1 MRQVVFLFF
10 IVWIFLFACKEEET
24 AEVPY
29 GFYVVESITSSIP
42 VDFTNS
48 GQQTTDHLENFFWC
62 STSDYSISWFLNR
75 QTPVI
80 DIYTFGFFERV
91 NEITKEKEIVMGCG
105 LSRRIVYLMENGN
118 LDLTFWGDEGG
129 LSNDPNQFLSW
140 FEIQSLEYFQVEK
153 KIKMVTNQVVYD
165 FILERFVEVEITY
178 SFTYSGPLNYFS
190 N

>member
-10 IVWIFLFACKEEET
+10 LIGIFLAGCQEEEKPDS
-24 AEVPY
+24 PY
-29 GFYVVESITSSIP
+29 GVYVVESIASSIP
-42 VDFTNS
+42 LDFTNS
-48 GQQTTDHLENFFWC
+48 GQQTTDHVQNFSWC
-62 STSDYSISWFLNR
+62 GTSNYSISWFLNR

-80 DIYTFGFFERV
+80 DIYTFGFFERLD
-91 NEITKEKEIVMGCG
+91 EITNEKKIVMGCG
-105 LSRRIVYLMENGN
+105 LSRRIVYLIENGN

-140 FEIQSLEYFQVEK
+140 FEIQSLEYFQVDK

-165 FILERFVEVEITY
+165 FTLERFVEVELTY

>member
-1 MRQVVFLFF
+1 MIL
-10 IVWIFLFACKEEET
+10 IFLMLAFLTGCKVEERP
-24 AEVPY
+24 EVPY

-48 GQQTTDHLENFFWC
+48 GQQTTDHLENFSWC

-91 NEITKEKEIVMGCG
+91 DEITKEKEIVMGCG
-105 LSRRIVYLMENGN
+105 LSRRIVYLIENGN
-118 LDLTFWGDEGG
+118 LDLIFWGEEGS
-129 LSNDPNQFLSW
+129 LSKDPNQFQSW
-140 FEIQSLEYFQVEK
+140 FEILSLEYFQVEK
-153 KIKMVTNQVVYD
+153 KIKVVTYQVVYD
-165 FILERFVEVEITY
+165 FTLERFVEVEITY